1 MAGLTGE
8 AHAVQLRDDFLGPR
22 VFKEDPA
29 KHLEDFVKASPL
41 AHISPD
47 APDFFV
53 LHGSNDSLV
62 NVSQARGF
70 VEKLK
75 AESKATV
82 TYAEFPGAQHAFEV
96 FGSIR
101 SHHVI
106 KAVERWLMHHRALWL
121 RESTDG
127 SPEGQTSASSST
139 SG

>member
-1 MAGLTGE
+1 M
-8 AHAVQLRDDFLGPR
+8 RDYFLGPR
-22 VFKEDPA
+22 VFKKDPA
-29 KHLEDFVKASPL
+29 KHLDDFVKASPI
-41 AHISPD
+41 AHVSPD

-62 NVSQARGF
+62 DVRQARAL

-75 AESKATV
+75 DGSKATV

-106 KAVERWLMHHRALWL
+106 RAVERWLLHHRATFV
-121 RESTDG
+121 RSQAQ
-127 SPEGQTSASSST
+127 P
-139 SG
+139 